1 MATKYV
7 IQASRKTI
15 ARYASEELGA
25 AQAAAE
31 LRANPNKIPCAHLF
45 GASRVDGTF
54 KTRKAAE
61 GFARRMEMM
70 SAFVAGKLG
79 KKDYECV
86 RVVFV
91 ETK

>member
-1 MATKYV
+1 MKMKTTYM

-25 AQAAAE
+25 AQAGKE
-31 LRANPNKIPCAHLF
+31 LRANPNIIPCATLF
-45 GASRVDGTF
+45 GASRKDGTF
-54 KTRKAAE
+54 KTRKSAE

-86 RVVFV
+86 RVVAAQ
-91 ETK
+91 